1 MALTVD
7 FGVCGDDPRVVN
19 KTYTSAASVSAEVWG
34 DCSRENPTLLLDY
47 NASVLTANYAHIN
60 DFGRY
65 YYVKDV
71 VITEG
76 HKMKVSLAVD
86 ALKSFEQTILRTEF
100 FIRRCEAKGNW
111 SIPDELCPVF
121 AGYKP
126 DPIAWGSDLYSASA
140 GSSTCVVL
148 EIIGSGSPEEPEPE
162 PE

>member
-1 MALTVD
+1 MALMVE
-7 FGVCGDDPRVVN
+7 FGVCGDDPRVIN
-19 KTYTSAASVSAEVWG
+19 KTFSSTASVSAEVWG

-47 NASVLTANYAHIN
+47 TASVLTANYAHIG

-76 HKMKVSLAVD
+76 HKMKVNLAVD

-100 FIRRCEAKGNW
+100 FIRRSEAKANW

-126 DPIAWGSDLYSASA
+126 DPIAWGSDLYSIDPNT
-140 GSSTCVVL
+140 STCIVL
-148 EIIGSGSPEEPEPE
+148 EIIGSGSPDEPEPE
-162 PE
+162 EP

>member
-60 DFGRY
+60 DFNRY

-86 ALKSFEQTILRTEF
+86 ALKSFEQTILGTKF
-100 FIRRCEAKGNW
+100 FIRRSEAKGNW

-126 DPIAWGSDLYSASA
+126 DPISWGDDLYSIVPNT
-140 GSSTCVVL
+140 STCVVL
-148 EIIGSGSPEEPEPE
+148 EIIGSGAPEEPEP
-162 PE
+162 

>member
-19 KTYTSAASVSAEVWG
+19 KTFTSSASVSAEVWG
-34 DCSRENPTLLLDY
+34 DCSRESPSLLLDY
-47 NASVLTANYAHIN
+47 NASVLTANYAHIG
-60 DFGRY
+60 DFNRY

-76 HKMKVSLAVD
+76 HKMRVSLAVD
-86 ALKSFEQTILRTEF
+86 ALKSFEQTILSTQF
-100 FIRRCEAKGNW
+100 FIRRSEAKGNW

-126 DPIAWGSDLYSASA
+126 DPIAWNDDLYSIVPDVSD
-140 GSSTCVVL
+140 CVVL
-148 EIIGSGSPEEPEPE
+148 EIIGSGAATEE
-162 PE
+162 

>member
-47 NASVLTANYAHIN
+47 NASVLTANYAYIS

-86 ALKSFEQTILRTEF
+86 ALKSYEQTILKTNF
-100 FIRRCEAKGNW
+100 FIRRSEAKCNW
-111 SIPDELCPVF
+111 SIADELCPVF

-126 DPIAWGSDLYSASA
+126 DPIAWSRDLYNT
-140 GSSTCVVL
+140 STEFSDCVVL
-148 EIIGSGSPEEPEPE
+148 EIIGSGAPEEPEP
-162 PE
+162 

>member
-1 MALTVD
+1 MALTVE

-19 KTYTSAASVSAEVWG
+19 KSFSPNAFVSAEVWG

-47 NASVLTANYAHIN
+47 NSTVLTANYAHIG

-100 FIRRCEAKGNW
+100 FIRRCEAKANW
-111 SIPDELCPVF
+111 SIADELCPVF

-126 DPIAWGSDLYSASA
+126 DPIAWGSDLYSAEA
-140 GSSTCVVL
+140 GTSNCVVL
-148 EIIGSGSPEEPEPE
+148 EIIGSGAPDEPEPE
-162 PE
+162 EP

>member
-19 KTYTSAASVSAEVWG
+19 KTFTSAASVSAEVWG

-47 NASVLTANYAHIN
+47 NASVLTANYAHIG
-60 DFGRY
+60 DFNRY

-76 HKMKVSLAVD
+76 HKMRASLAVD
-86 ALKSFEQTILRTEF
+86 ALKSFEQTILSTKF
-100 FIRRCEAKGNW
+100 FIRRSEAKGNW

-126 DPIAWGSDLYSASA
+126 DPISWNENLYSIVPDLDN
-140 GSSTCVVL
+140 CVVL
-148 EIIGSGSPEEPEPE
+148 EIIGSGAPAEPEP
-162 PE
+162 